1 MKKQEKQMTK
11 IAKALTLAGGLAV
24 GVILLLI
31 GCTKDV
37 KQGTIPGGG
46 KVQVS
51 LTVGGD
57 EPLRVVKPGANL
69 PQTDETAVRDLW
81 VLQYDMSTAAGRL
94 VFCQRIE
101 DVLQVDSRVYASVA
115 LEALEK
121 ARIVVLANAPESFSE
136 NTLSAG
142 SPMGEL
148 DDLTFSVSS
157 RTGAGIPSDDSGVL
171 PMRGDSPEVNLAAGK
186 ETSLRVPLYRLVS
199 RVKFTVENKC
209 TSGYPRLSITEVSLC
224 NVPVVGSYDCLREDT
239 HSGILFPAVSG
250 RNFSDYAPIVSA
262 DGSAEQIDCQWYM
275 VPNSR
280 GKGTGT
286 TPADKTMLTAPA
298 GQGLYCTY
306 VSVRGQMEEAEG
318 VEAKPV
324 SWRVYLGEN
333 NTDDY
338 NVWANESYA
347 IRMNITG
354 LPDDPDTEM
363 GHDGFEVEITG
374 PEGTDNTVEGW
385 DHLYFDVGIS
395 VQITPPGETDNTVD
409 DWYNPSED
417 IGTDVDIED
426 PDNTDDTVEDWEN
439 PSEDVGTDVGIE
451 DPGKTDGTVDGWEH
465 PSGDVG
471 TGVEVEDPDQTDNT
485 VEGWG

>member
-94 VFCQRIE
+94 VFCQRVE
-101 DVLQVDSRVYASVA
+101 DVVQVDSRVYASVA

-186 ETSLRVPLYRLVS
+186 ETSLRVPLYRLQGEIYRGKQMHLGVS
-199 RVKFTVENKC
+199 PFVHYGSIPVQC
-209 TSGYPRLSITEVSLC
+209 AGCGVLRLS
-224 NVPVVGSYDCLREDT
+224 
-239 HSGILFPAVSG
+239 
-250 RNFSDYAPIVSA
+250 
-262 DGSAEQIDCQWYM
+262 
-275 VPNSR
+275 
-280 GKGTGT
+280 
-286 TPADKTMLTAPA
+286 A
-298 GQGLYCTY
+298 G
-306 VSVRGQMEEAEG
+306 
-318 VEAKPV
+318 
-324 SWRVYLGEN
+324 
-333 NTDDY
+333 
-338 NVWANESYA
+338 
-347 IRMNITG
+347 
-354 LPDDPDTEM
+354 
-363 GHDGFEVEITG
+363 GH
-374 PEGTDNTVEGW
+374 P
-385 DHLYFDVGIS
+385 
-395 VQITPPGETDNTVD
+395 
-409 DWYNPSED
+409 
-417 IGTDVDIED
+417 
-426 PDNTDDTVEDWEN
+426 
-439 PSEDVGTDVGIE
+439 
-451 DPGKTDGTVDGWEH
+451 
-465 PSGDVG
+465 
-471 TGVEVEDPDQTDNT
+471 
-485 VEGWG
+485 